1 MCPVGWISRRFVCVL
16 SRPRLNPQCVAQ
28 RAHART
34 CISTSLSS
42 PLARVRLSQPKADR
56 SRRRSED
63 PRERMI
69 EVCRVDAGGCTHA
82 CITGGNWVGHGHG
95 APRFKVYAL
104 GPVTKRIVSALQ
116 ALAPERQLNE
126 WFMRI
131 VSEGTDK
138 SFDHEHNARWLE
150 VTRPIV
156 EAFFH
161 ARYFLEMA
169 VTYGRLLTAPPRMLP
184 SGWAALLYLYRL
196 R

>member
-1 MCPVGWISRRFVCVL
+1 M
-16 SRPRLNPQCVAQ
+16 
-28 RAHART
+28 
-34 CISTSLSS
+34 
-42 PLARVRLSQPKADR
+42 
-56 SRRRSED
+56 
-63 PRERMI
+63 
-69 EVCRVDAGGCTHA
+69 HA
-82 CITGGNWVGHGHG
+82 CLHHRRKLGRTRAW

-150 VTRPIV
+150 VTRPIL

-196 R
+196 P